1 MNPWALLGIVLAV
14 GALTG
19 AAYVRGR
26 HDGENAEIAS
36 RQRVEDV
43 RVAATEAA
51 ASAVASGLARMKVTN
66 TTIHQTLEKEVRENT
81 VYRDC
86 RSGPDAVRLLNSTP
100 GVASA
105 ASAPGGEQLPA
116 AGAAR

>member
-1 MNPWALLGIVLAV
+1 MNPWALLAIVLAV
-14 GALTG
+14 GALTSG
-19 AAYVRGR
+19 AYVRGR
-26 HDGENAEIAS
+26 RDGENAEIAS

-43 RVAATEAA
+43 RIAATEAA

-66 TTIHQTLEKEVRENT
+66 TTIHQTLEKEIRENT

-86 RSGPDAVRLLNSTP
+86 RSGPGPVGLLNSTS
-100 GVASA
+100 GVAPA
-105 ASAPGGEQLPA
+105 ASTAGGDQLPA

>member
-1 MNPWALLGIVLAV
+1 MNPWALLGIVLVV

-19 AAYVRGR
+19 GAYVRGR

-86 RSGPDAVRLLNSTP
+86 RSGPGPVGLLNSTP
-100 GVASA
+100 GVAPA